1 MNEEVLL
8 DLKIKRIEKLLE
20 LDDLLIE
27 AMEKRHMDS
36 IASLMEEKFLVINE
50 IKDIDKRLKER
61 RRGNFS
67 EQNRKKFRYIKQSLS
82 RLRKKEELLLS
93 MAYEKLE
100 EIKMEL
106 EQVDEAMKIKEKYK
120 EMKKERKNIF
130 ERVG

>member
-1 MNEEVLL
+1 VNEEVLL